1 MPSSC
6 KCFVSLVARWISGGL
21 LVLSLSA
28 CMTSPAPQNTLG
40 LQFAAS
46 DDLSA
51 SVMRVGY
58 RFKRAGE
65 ADQFIL
71 PPERFLITAIDDAQ
85 VTMSTTSNVALP
97 ISSGKHSITI
107 AASGGLLAAEGVV
120 NTTIAKNR
128 NYQVTGWLNNNGPP
142 VFVVWLEDS
151 ETGRAAS
158 PRTSIPAH
166 HR

>member
-6 KCFVSLVARWISGGL
+6 KRFVSLAARWISGSL

-28 CMTSPAPQNTLG
+28 CMTSPAPQTTQN
-40 LQFAAS
+40 LQAS
-46 DDLSA
+46 ASADLSA

-58 RFKRAGE
+58 RSKRAGE
-65 ADQFIL
+65 GDQFIL
-71 PPERFLITAIDDAQ
+71 PPERFLITAIDDAP

-97 ISSGKHSITI
+97 VSAGKHSITI
-107 AASGGLLAAEGVV
+107 AASGGLLAAEGIV
-120 NTTIAKNR
+120 NTTIAKNKT
-128 NYQVTGWLNNNGPP
+128 YQVTGWLNNNGPP